1 MDEDDDPNRNYDKA
15 RVIEE
20 NEPEDRHHDLAV
32 QTFVTELSGE
42 ALSSNAGL
50 IEKTFR
56 TLDFIEELL
65 IRVEEV
71 EKENT
76 RLRERLDAFGDIG
89 VEKTSKQSK
98 IASIV
103 QYADNLRNED
113 QGAIKILPKNV
124 CGVANVSRRYA
135 YDLIDDMIHGD
146 GENGT
151 VGPDGFAWA
160 HDPTKID
167 QYGSL
172 EKKESQKGI
181 LIDFEGIHG
190 EPLSVNKFN
199 TGSTT
204 KEVAD

>member
-1 MDEDDDPNRNYDKA
+1 MDEDNDPKRNYDKA

-20 NEPEDRHHDLAV
+20 NEPEDRHHELAV
-32 QTFVTELSGE
+32 QTLVTELAGTPPTTD
-42 ALSSNAGL
+42 AGL

-56 TLDFIEELL
+56 TLDALEELLVRIEEL
-65 IRVEEV
+65 EE
-71 EKENT
+71 ENAE
-76 RLRERLDAFGDIG
+76 LRERLDTLGDIG
-89 VEKTSKQSK
+89 AEKTSKQSK

-103 QYADNLRNED
+103 LYADNLRDED
-113 QGAIKILPKNV
+113 QSAVKVLPKNV

-151 VGPDGFAWA
+151 VGPDGFSWA
-160 HDPTKID
+160 HDPAEID

-172 EKKESQKGI
+172 EKKKTQKGI
-181 LIDFEGIHG
+181 LIDFEGNHG

-204 KEVAD
+204 EEVAD